1 MCLSAIFHHNRC
13 LHIKNRLLADARF
26 LYERLSA
33 ARGAASLNN
42 MLETIVQE
50 KPVMRKSVLNPNGVV
65 NSPGGEGNTGT
76 PRPRGSIDLDGLQ
89 KSKARQNSTNV
100 SSAMPNNLAARP
112 SPFAKRGLASLFG
125 GATASGIASSNN
137 ASSSSLNLASDPG
150 VITREGSP
158 GLGVPSGGALM
169 IGSSGGVTPNMEDGR
184 ASPIPSPP
192 RTPGSA
198 SFSPR
203 QKPTSPLVQGDN
215 SSTTAERGTQEGA
228 GDTEGP
234 ISGHVEE

>member
-1 MCLSAIFHHNRC
+1 M
-13 LHIKNRLLADARF
+13 ADARF

-65 NSPGGEGNTGT
+65 NSPGGESNNGT

-100 SSAMPNNLAARP
+100 SSAMQSNLAARP

-125 GATASGIASSNN
+125 GATASSIASSNN
-137 ASSSSLNLASDPG
+137 ASSSSLNLASDSG
-150 VITREGSP
+150 VITREGPP
-158 GLGVPSGGALM
+158 GLGVPSEGALM

-184 ASPIPSPP
+184 ASPTALPSPP

-203 QKPTSPLVQGDN
+203 QKPTSPLTQGD
-215 SSTTAERGTQEGA
+215 STSTTAERGTQEGA
-228 GDTEGP
+228 ADTEDS
-234 ISGHVEE
+234 ISGRVEE